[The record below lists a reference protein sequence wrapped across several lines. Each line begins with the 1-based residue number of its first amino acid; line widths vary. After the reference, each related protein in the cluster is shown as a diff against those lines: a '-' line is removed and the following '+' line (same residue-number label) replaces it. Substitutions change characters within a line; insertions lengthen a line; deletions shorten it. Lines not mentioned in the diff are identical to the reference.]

1 MNKLYKNHNK
11 CLLCKTHI
19 KSIKPFMI
27 KIFMSHKPLKNHLH
41 VLKMMFTLKHEIHAH
56 IEHMYA

>member
-1 MNKLYKNHNK
+1 
-11 CLLCKTHI
+11 
-19 KSIKPFMI
+19 
-27 KIFMSHKPLKNHLH
+27 MSHKRLKNHLH